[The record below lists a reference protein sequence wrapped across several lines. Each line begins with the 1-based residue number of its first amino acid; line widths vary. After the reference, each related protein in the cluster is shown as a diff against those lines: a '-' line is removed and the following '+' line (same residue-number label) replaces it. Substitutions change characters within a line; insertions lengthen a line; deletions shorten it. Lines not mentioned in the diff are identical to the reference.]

1 MDEQLKRELGG
12 AAPAVLAELGA
23 AEQARLAATL
33 KAAKQRQQKHLGEAI
48 DEALRHIPALLRGP
62 IRRLFD

>member
-1 MDEQLKRELGG
+1 MNESLGRELGG
-12 AAPAVLAELGA
+12 AAPVALAGLGA
-23 AEQARLAATL
+23 AEQERLAATL
-33 KAAKQRQQKHLGEAI
+33 KAAKLRQQKHLGEAI